1 MSPQIRLIVS
11 DRGTQRI
18 AHHGDLPGP
27 GPPSQDRVDATGI
40 GGGAGQRLGHEDGP
54 IDPQRRAGVGTLA
67 FYSLARLL
75 PPSSDYRTKGTLTV
89 PVLRGSPWRREYRI
103 TCYERCPAEQKR
115 EAMDLGLL
123 RRERDHRASSPLGTR
138 TGGSAKGA
146 QRNGCVVHADADV
159 KSSVLPMPRAPARL
173 GRIRSTDIAP
183 QQVLQPCCQS
193 VHSAGPKTQG
203 FN

>member
-18 AHHGDLPGP
+18 AHHGDLPGT

-40 GGGAGQRLGHEDGP
+40 GGGGAGQRLGHEDGP

-89 PVLRGSPWRREYRI
+89 PVLRGSP
-103 TCYERCPAEQKR
+103 
-115 EAMDLGLL
+115 
-123 RRERDHRASSPLGTR
+123 
-138 TGGSAKGA
+138 
-146 QRNGCVVHADADV
+146 
-159 KSSVLPMPRAPARL
+159 
-173 GRIRSTDIAP
+173 
-183 QQVLQPCCQS
+183 
-193 VHSAGPKTQG
+193 
-203 FN
+203 